1 MIRIIETA
9 VNAIA
14 PMILLIGLGYYL
26 KSIGFLSSDFIK
38 TGNKFVFRLGLPV
51 MLFVNVY
58 DIENLTQMN
67 WSVVIYCVVITFFL
81 FFVGYLLTF
90 VFTRFPERRG
100 VLLQCTFRSNFA
112 IIGLSLASALGGA
125 QAVANAS
132 VISCVTIPLYNVL
145 AVIALSVFL
154 DTDGNN
160 NNAVKSVLVNIL
172 KNPLIWG
179 VLIGIVAVLIR
190 QIQNSLFGSVIFSI
204 KGNLKFLYSA
214 MNQIKSLTTPL
225 SLIVLGGQ
233 FTFSAVKALRR
244 EIVAGT
250 LMRTVVAPFI
260 GIGCAVILA
269 ATTSFHCDSDMYPA
283 LVALFG
289 SPVAVSSAVM
299 AGAMGNDEQ
308 LAGQL
313 VVWTSIA
320 SIFTIFVQ
328 VCSLMYL
335 GLIVV

>member
-26 KSIGFLSSDFIK
+26 KSVGFLSKEFLKI
-38 TGNKFVFRLGLPV
+38 GNKLVFQVGLPV

-58 DIENLTQMN
+58 DIDNLNQMN
-67 WSVVIYCVVITFFL
+67 WSVVIYCIAITILLFLAGFVMAL
-81 FFVGYLLTF
+81 FFTKVP
-90 VFTRFPERRG
+90 RRRG

-132 VISCVTIPLYNVL
+132 IISCVTIPLYNVL
-145 AVIALSVFL
+145 AVIALSVFMDSDRAGKNGL
-154 DTDGNN
+154 KN
-160 NNAVKSVLVNIL
+160 VLINIA

-179 VLIGIVAVLIR
+179 VLTGIFVVLIR
-190 QIQNSLFGSVIFSI
+190 QLQEIVFGTVLFSI
-204 KGNLKFLYSA
+204 KEDMKFLYSA
-214 MNQIKSLTTPL
+214 LNQIKSLTTPL
-225 SLIVLGGQ
+225 SLLVLGGQ
-233 FTFSAVKALRR
+233 FTFSAVKALRK
-244 EIVAGT
+244 EIFAGT
-250 LMRTVVAPFI
+250 LMRTVIAPLI
-260 GIGCAVILA
+260 GVGCAAVLNL
-269 ATTSFHCDSDMYPA
+269 TPYFYCDSDMYPA

-313 VVWTSIA
+313 VVWTSIV
-320 SIFTIFVQ
+320 SIFTIFIQ
-328 VCSLMYL
+328 VCLLMYL
-335 GLIVV
+335 GYIVV

>member
-1 MIRIIETA
+1 
-9 VNAIA
+9 
-14 PMILLIGLGYYL
+14 
-26 KSIGFLSSDFIK
+26 
-38 TGNKFVFRLGLPV
+38 
-51 MLFVNVY
+51 
-58 DIENLTQMN
+58 
-67 WSVVIYCVVITFFL
+67 
-81 FFVGYLLTF
+81 
-90 VFTRFPERRG
+90 
-100 VLLQCTFRSNFA
+100 
-112 IIGLSLASALGGA
+112 
-125 QAVANAS
+125 
-132 VISCVTIPLYNVL
+132 L

-154 DTDGNN
+154 DTDGDN
-160 NNAVKSVLVNIL
+160 NNAIKNVLVNIL

-244 EIVAGT
+244 EIVSGT

-328 VCSLMYL
+328 VCLLMYL

>member
-38 TGNKFVFRLGLPV
+38 IGNKFVFRVCLPV

-58 DIENLTQMN
+58 DIDNLTQMN
-67 WSVVIYCVVITFFL
+67 WPVVIYCIVITFFL
-81 FFVGYLLTF
+81 FCVGYLLTS

-154 DTDGNN
+154 DADGDNN
-160 NNAVKSVLVNIL
+160 NTVKNVLVNIL

-244 EIVAGT
+244 EIVSGT

-328 VCSLMYL
+328 VCLLMYL

>member
-9 VNAIA
+9 VNSVA
-14 PMILLIGLGYYL
+14 PIILLIGLGYYL
-26 KSIGFLSSDFIK
+26 KSVGFLSADFLKI
-38 TGNKFVFRLGLPV
+38 GNKLVFRICLPV
-51 MLFVNVY
+51 MLFINVY
-58 DIENLTQMN
+58 DIDNLNQMN
-67 WSVVIYCVVITFFL
+67 WAVVIYCVAITFFL
-81 FFVGYLLTF
+81 FIVGYGMSLM
-90 VFTRFPERRG
+90 FTKVPQRRG
-100 VLLQCTFRSNFA
+100 VLLQCSFRSHFA

-145 AVIALSVFL
+145 AVISLTVFL
-154 DTDGNN
+154 DSGRTGNN
-160 NNAVKSVLVNIL
+160 GLKKVLMNIL

-179 VLIGIVAVLIR
+179 VLIGLLVVWIR
-190 QIQNSLFGSVIFSI
+190 QLQSSVFGSVIFSI
-204 KGNLKFLYSA
+204 KDDTKFLYSA
-214 MNQIKSLTTPL
+214 LNQIKSLTTPL

-233 FTFSAVKALRR
+233 FTFDAVKELRK
-244 EIVAGT
+244 EILTGT
-250 LMRTVVAPFI
+250 IMRTVVAPLI
-260 GIGCAVILA
+260 GVGCAVLLSM
-269 ATTSFHCDSDMYPA
+269 TSFFHCDSDMYPA

-320 SIFTIFVQ
+320 SIFTIFIQ
-328 VCSLMYL
+328 ICLLMYL
-335 GLIVV
+335 GYIIV